1 MSMTLRSSDTEY
13 ASYYSRYV
21 ALVPESD
28 VLSKLEAQVA
38 EVGQFVGSVPPERE
52 TYRYAAGKWSIRE
65 VLGHLID
72 GERVF
77 GYRAFCISR
86 GELTP
91 LPAFDENAY
100 VAASHYN
107 ERTVSDL
114 LAEFTSLR
122 QSNSA
127 FLCRLGEEDWKR
139 MGTASNNPVSVRA
152 LAYIMVGHVRHHLNG
167 LRTAYGVS
175 VGA

>member
-1 MSMTLRSSDTEY
+1 MTSRPSQTEY
-13 ASYYSRYV
+13 AAYYSRYV

-28 VLSKLEAQVA
+28 VLSALETQVA
-38 EVGQFVGSVPPERE
+38 AIEEMVSSVSLERE
-52 TYRYAAGKWSIRE
+52 TYRYADGKWSIRE

-86 GELTP
+86 GELAP

-100 VAASHYN
+100 VAESHYN

-114 LAEFTSLR
+114 LAEFTFLR
-122 QSNSA
+122 KSNYA
-127 FLCRLGEEDWKR
+127 FLCRLREADWKR
-139 MGTASNNPVSVRA
+139 LGTASSNPVSVRA
-152 LAYIMVGHVRHHLNG
+152 FAYIMVGHVRHHING
-167 LRTAYGVS
+167 LHGSYGVPF
-175 VGA
+175 GA

>member
-1 MSMTLRSSDTEY
+1 MTPRPSDTEY

-28 VLSKLEAQVA
+28 ILSILETQMVDIKRMA
-38 EVGQFVGSVPPERE
+38 GSVQPERE
-52 TYRYAAGKWSIRE
+52 TYRYGATKWSIRE

-86 GELTP
+86 GELAP
-91 LPAFDENAY
+91 LPAFDVNAY
-100 VAASHYN
+100 VAASEYN
-107 ERTVSDL
+107 ERAISNL
-114 LAEFTSLR
+114 LAEFTFLR
-122 QSNSA
+122 KSNIA
-127 FLCRLGEEDWKR
+127 FLCRLGEADWKR
-139 MGTASNNPVSVRA
+139 QGMASNNPVSVRA
-152 LAYIMVGHVRHHLNG
+152 LAYIMVGHVRHHMNG

-175 VGA
+175 LGA

>member
-1 MSMTLRSSDTEY
+1 MTSRPSDTEY
-13 ASYYSRYV
+13 ATYYSRYV
-21 ALVPESD
+21 ALVTESD
-28 VLSKLEAQVA
+28 VLSALETQVA
-38 EVGQFVGSVPPERE
+38 DIERMAGSVPIERE
-52 TYRYAAGKWSIRE
+52 TYRYGATKWSIRE

-86 GELTP
+86 GEPAP
-91 LPAFDENAY
+91 LPAFDVNAY
-100 VAASHYN
+100 VAASEYN

-122 QSNSA
+122 KSNTA
-127 FLCRLGEEDWKR
+127 FLCRLGEADWER

-175 VGA
+175 AGV